1 MSRYPDDRYDDGQRD
16 DAYGDERRS
25 DGRPD
30 ARTVESGRAAVRVPA
45 TLLIVVGVL
54 CALSALINMISL
66 PGLPAKCDEMIQQI
80 DNDPNIPAA
89 DKQKW
94 KDLITQFKD
103 MAAGPGLWVA
113 YGAMGVIGVV
123 IILGGVKL
131 LSLSGTALPIT
142 SAFLAMIPCTS
153 GCCCLLG
160 LPAGIWAMIALS
172 RPDVKAALAA
182 NRSARFGNPDY
193 QYMR

>member
-1 MSRYPDDRYDDGQRD
+1 MSSYPDDRYDDDRRD
-16 DAYGDERRS
+16 DAQPGGHAVER
-25 DGRPD
+25 
-30 ARTVESGRAAVRVPA
+30 GRAAVRAPA

-54 CALSALINMISL
+54 CALSAIINMISL
-66 PGLPAKCDEMIQQI
+66 PGLPAKCDEMIQQV
-80 DNDPNIPAA
+80 DNDPNIAAA

-94 KDLITQFKD
+94 KDLIGQFKD

-113 YGAMGVIGVV
+113 YSVMGVIGAV

-131 LSLSGTALPIT
+131 LSLSGTALPMT

-160 LPAGIWAMIALS
+160 LPAGIWALVALS

-182 NRSARFGNPDY
+182 NRSARFGNPDD
-193 QYMR
+193 QYIR